1 MRLDTGRQN
10 TEALDMYE
18 SMGFVDCPP
27 YHDYPADML
36 PGFVFMEK
44 SLVVGATTSSDS
56 RERVHPAV
64 AVDVDTARLGIGE
77 GQQR

>member
-1 MRLDTGRQN
+1 
-10 TEALDMYE
+10 
-18 SMGFVDCPP
+18 
-27 YHDYPADML
+27 ML

-44 SLVVGATTSSDS
+44 SLVVGATTSFDS